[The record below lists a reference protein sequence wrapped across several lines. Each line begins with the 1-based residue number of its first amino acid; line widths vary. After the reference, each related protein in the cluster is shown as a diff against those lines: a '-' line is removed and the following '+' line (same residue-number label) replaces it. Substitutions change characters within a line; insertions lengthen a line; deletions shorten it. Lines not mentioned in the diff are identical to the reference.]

1 MPKYEITAPDG
12 KTLVIEGPRPPTQ
25 DEAAK
30 LFARYKAERVP
41 SLGESIAGGAEV
53 AAAMATGAI
62 AEPLSGLVGLART
75 AISGPEA
82 GAQRVR
88 EFQENTTYQPRT
100 EIGQRYMQNVAE
112 APIISDIAEMMQ
124 SGSQYAGQ
132 KTFEATG
139 SPLAASLAQAAPE
152 TIASA
157 LGAKAPQAPLNRLG
171 DRIQTERDMRAGAD
185 SAEVVT
191 DETGQ
196 IGSTIRKAGKKG
208 DFEQF
213 RNLAEII
220 DADPEFFEA
229 LDALGVTEK
238 PLASYASNNPQFRG
252 IEQAFAA
259 MPSSPQAEQALRF
272 SKDVSAVANA
282 LDEKYTT
289 ALGSVD
295 ASLKWRDASLKSIDQ
310 LGEAAHE
317 AWTALGESMNRR
329 VAADA
334 KSTQAFI
341 DEYAENLALGR
352 DDPDV
357 DPIIKDAIRS
367 LSPRQSQSGAM
378 GVQVVPPTYENMD
391 KLRKKVGAALYRKEG
406 EFKDADSGLL
416 KKLYTTLTEDTER
429 MAEAQGLVD
438 QVQAAKALT
447 RQQKQMQERVQSLV
461 GDKLQKDIV
470 PVIQSGIKG
479 LANGGAQKYKQ
490 LMAAIPEPE
499 VRKELVYNAI
509 SDTFK
514 KTIKA
519 EKNQFDNTA
528 YLKWYNKTLGN
539 KAVRDLME
547 KDLPEGSLNDFD
559 NLAKIA
565 EGIGRATSQKVSTGV
580 VNSILKDQFGFV
592 GKLLKRGATAA
603 AGADIGALMI
613 DLAEKGDNRAAAAS
627 ALLSDSRLQRLV
639 ANGYAAGKRADRMNQ
654 AIEKSLKKEK
664 TYQKWFDTLSQNEQR
679 QIESL
684 GLTQFLT
691 QQPQEEQQ
699 Q

>member
-30 LFARYKAERVP
+30 LFAQYKAERAP

-53 AAAMATGAI
+53 AAAMATGAGAQI
-62 AEPLSGLVGLART
+62 ASGLKGLART
-75 AISGPEA
+75 AWAGPEA
-82 GAQRVR
+82 GAAEAQRV
-88 EFQENTTYQPRT
+88 QDALTYQPRT

-171 DRIQTERDMRAGAD
+171 DRIQAERDMRAGAD

-220 DADPEFFEA
+220 DADPKFFEA

-295 ASLKWRDASLKSIDQ
+295 ASLKWREASLKSIDQ
-310 LGEAAHE
+310 LGEAANE
-317 AWTALGESMNRR
+317 AYSALSESMNKR
-329 VAADA
+329 APADA
-334 KSTQAFI
+334 TSTQAFI
-341 DEYAENLALGR
+341 DKYAENLALGR
-352 DDPDV
+352 NDPDV
-357 DPIIKDAIRS
+357 DPIIKRAINS
-367 LSPRQSQSGAM
+367 LTPRQIETDAGTQL
-378 GVQVVPPTYENMD
+378 VPPTYENLD
-391 KLRKKVGAALYRKEG
+391 KLRKKVGAALYKKEG
-406 EFKDADSGLL
+406 EFKDADSGVL
-416 KKLYTTLTEDTER
+416 KQLYAKLTEDTER
-429 MAEAQGLVD
+429 MAGAQGLGE
-438 QVQAAKALT
+438 QVKAAKSIVAQ
-447 RQQKQMQERVQSLV
+447 RKGMEERMQSLI

-664 TYQKWFDTLSQNEQR
+664 TYQRWFDTLSQNEQR